1 VGRRLPNA
9 TIMPSSDHRQIPIII
24 DIVKEVKPKTV
35 LDIAFGFGK
44 YGLLIKEYLRP
55 KPYIQGWQSV
65 ERVDG
70 LEVFEDYVTPMQRA
84 IYDKVIIA
92 NAIGH
97 EYEPYDLYLMVDCIE
112 HMTKEDG
119 TRLVEK
125 LRKLGKVLVVTPRR
139 FEVHPPR
146 YGNPLEEHISV
157 WDEGDFPTHKSYS
170 TSDSIIVLI

>member
-1 VGRRLPNA
+1 
-9 TIMPSSDHRQIPIII
+9 MPSSDHRQIPIII

>member
-1 VGRRLPNA
+1 
-9 TIMPSSDHRQIPIII
+9 MPSSDHRQIPIII
-24 DIVKEVKPKTV
+24 DIVKEVKPKSV

-55 KPYIQGWQSV
+55 KPYIYGWQSV

-70 LEVFEDYVTPMQRA
+70 LEVFPDYITDIQRA

-92 NAIGH
+92 NAIEH

-119 TRLVEK
+119 KKLVDK

-157 WDEGDFPTHKSYS
+157 WSNDDFPSHKDYS
-170 TSDSIIVLI
+170 TGDSIIVLI